1 MKSSE
6 SPVALVPGGEVAP
19 GERIDFGRP
28 MVVAFGRRIDVRVVV
43 IAGIVTLL
51 ALVCGFLGLLLGKF
65 ALTPTEVFQ
74 GLFGVADKRIV
85 NTVVGEWRAPRI
97 LAGIVLGAGL
107 GVSGAVFQSLT
118 RNPLGSPDIIGFS
131 TGAYTG
137 GIVTIILF
145 GTSFVSTA
153 FGAILGGI
161 LTALLVYVLTW
172 KGGVQGFRLIIV
184 GIALTAMLNA
194 FNTWLIMRSDLDLA
208 MAAATWGA
216 GTLNGMG
223 WSTILPA
230 TVAVIVLGLGC
241 GVFARDLGTLEFGD
255 DTAKALGVRNEP
267 VRAALIL
274 IAVAL
279 VAVVTAAAG
288 PIAFVALAAPQIG
301 RRIAKSQ
308 GTSLLMAAAVGG
320 LLLVAADLI
329 AQHGMALTNQLV
341 VWLGV
346 IGVGAA
352 GDIQFPVGVVTVCI
366 GGVYL
371 IWLLIHEARKAP

>member
-1 MKSSE
+1 MSPTSAAADT
-6 SPVALVPGGEVAP
+6 SPVRELVPGKGVAA

-28 MVVAFGRRIDVRVVV
+28 MARMLGHRIDVRVVV
-43 IAGIVTLL
+43 AAGIVAFL
-51 ALVCGFLGLLLGKF
+51 ALVCGFFGLLLGEF
-65 ALTPTEVFQ
+65 SLTPAEVFE
-74 GLFGVADKRIV
+74 GLFGAADQRIV

-97 LAGIVLGAGL
+97 VAGIVLGAGL

-137 GIVTIILF
+137 GIVTIIFF

-161 LTALLVYVLTW
+161 LTAVLVYVLTW

-184 GIALTAMLNA
+184 GIALTAMLSA
-194 FNTWLIMRSDLDLA
+194 FNTWLIMRADLDLA

-230 TVAVIVLGLGC
+230 TIATIVLGIAC
-241 GVFARDLGTLEFGD
+241 GLFSRDLGTLELGD

-274 IAVAL
+274 VAVAL

-301 RRIAKSQ
+301 RRIARSQ
-308 GTSLLMAAAVGG
+308 GTSLLMAAAVGA
-320 LLLVAADLI
+320 LLLVGADLI
-329 AQHGMALTNQLV
+329 AQHALGEIQL
-341 VWLGV
+341 
-346 IGVGAA
+346 
-352 GDIQFPVGVVTVCI
+352 PVGVVTVCI

-371 IWLLIHEARKAP
+371 IWLLVQEARRAQ

>member
-329 AQHGMALTNQLV
+329 AQHGMALTNQLL

-346 IGVGAA
+346 IGVDAA
-352 GDIQFPVGVVTVCI
+352 DDIQFPVGVVTVCI

>member
-1 MKSSE
+1 MKTTNLAVTDRSLTAH
-6 SPVALVPGGEVAP
+6 PHALP
-19 GERIDFGRP
+19 GEKVDFGRP
-28 MVVAFGRRIDVRVVV
+28 MLRVFGFRIDLRVV
-43 IAGIVTLL
+43 ITAGIITLIAL
-51 ALVCGFLGLLLGKF
+51 ACGFAGLMLGKF
-65 ALTPTEVFQ
+65 SLTPTEVFQ
-74 GLFGVADKRIV
+74 GLFGAAEKRIV

-97 LAGIVLGAGL
+97 IAGIVLGAGL

-137 GIVTIILF
+137 GIVTIIVF

-153 FGAILGGI
+153 AGAIIGGL
-161 LTALLVYVLTW
+161 LTAVVVYLLTW

-194 FNTWLIMRSDLDLA
+194 FNTWLIMRADLELA

-223 WSTILPA
+223 WSTIAPA
-230 TVAVIVLGLGC
+230 AVATIVLGLAC
-241 GVFARDLGTLEFGD
+241 GLFSRDLGTLELGD

-267 VRAALIL
+267 IRAVLIV

-301 RRIAKSQ
+301 RRIARAQ
-308 GTSLLMAAAVGG
+308 GTSLLTSAAVGA

-329 AQHGMALTNQLV
+329 AQHAF
-341 VWLGV
+341 
-346 IGVGAA
+346 
-352 GDIQFPVGVVTVCI
+352 GDIQLPVGVITVSI
-366 GGVYL
+366 GGIYL
-371 IWLLIHEARKAP
+371 IWLLIQEARKAS